1 MCQNNESYPTLAD
14 MNVRWKKNTTMT
26 ERKRLLVMVDGK
38 RQRERGG
45 DREREMK
52 TKNRNIRREQ
62 LK

>member
-1 MCQNNESYPTLAD
+1 
-14 MNVRWKKNTTMT
+14 
-26 ERKRLLVMVDGK
+26 MVDGK